1 MFSVC
6 IIRGFGKV
14 FNQLAYGGAKNIPVM
29 YIRGFGKKNFQ
40 SERIL
45 LETKEL
51 CLG

>member
-6 IIRGFGKV
+6 ILGGFEKV

-29 YIRGFGKKNFQ
+29 YIWGFGKIFFQ

>member
-6 IIRGFGKV
+6 ILGGFEKV

-29 YIRGFGKKNFQ
+29 YIRGIFQ